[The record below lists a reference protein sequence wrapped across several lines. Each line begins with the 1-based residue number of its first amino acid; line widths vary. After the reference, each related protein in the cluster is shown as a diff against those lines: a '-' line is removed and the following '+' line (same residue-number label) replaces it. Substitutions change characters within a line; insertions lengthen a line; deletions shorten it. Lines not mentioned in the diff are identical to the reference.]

1 MARWCVVF
9 LVLSWSLAAAG
20 EQCPDGFQN
29 PIAIGGNVLY
39 GFVLRH
45 ADKPPVEPVKSTKIS
60 VYSSARNK
68 IYAAVTS
75 KDGEFYT
82 GTLPAGDYRIVVD
95 GFGSYQV
102 KLDPRIDA
110 TGGADSPF
118 FTLWL
123 VENGCASYIENGN

>member
-9 LVLSWSLAAAG
+9 LVLSWSLTAAG
-20 EQCPDGFQN
+20 EQCADGFRN
-29 PIAIGGNVLY
+29 PIAIGGHVLY
-39 GFVLRH
+39 GFVFRQ
-45 ADKPPVEPVKSTKIS
+45 ANKPVEAVKFAMIA
-60 VYSSARNK
+60 VYSLAGKK
-68 IYAAVTS
+68 IYAGVTN
-75 KDGEFYT
+75 KDGEFGT

-110 TGGADSPF
+110 TGGPDSPF

-123 VENGCASYIENGN
+123 VENGCVSYIANGN